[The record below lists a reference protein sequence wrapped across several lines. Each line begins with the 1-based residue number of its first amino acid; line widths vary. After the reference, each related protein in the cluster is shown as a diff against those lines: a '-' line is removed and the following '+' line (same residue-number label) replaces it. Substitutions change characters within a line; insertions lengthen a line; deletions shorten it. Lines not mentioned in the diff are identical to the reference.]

1 MTARVKKSETAG
13 PEAVDAAA
21 ALQATASLID
31 RMVVFRLAGQ
41 RYGLPIESVQ
51 EIQQIVAFSEVPGGS
66 EIIIGMVNLRG
77 AVIPA
82 LDIRR
87 LVGLEREEYHV
98 DTPMIICRL
107 DGDTVAL
114 LVDEVEDVVVLPEDC
129 MVAPPKL
136 HALSDKMI
144 GVCRLGESLVY
155 LLDVDRL
162 VAPVDLEVG

>member
-1 MTARVKKSETAG
+1 
-13 PEAVDAAA
+13 
-21 ALQATASLID
+21 
-31 RMVVFRLAGQ
+31 
-41 RYGLPIESVQ
+41 
-51 EIQQIVAFSEVPGGS
+51 
-66 EIIIGMVNLRG
+66 
-77 AVIPA
+77 
-82 LDIRR
+82 
-87 LVGLEREEYHV
+87 EEYHV

-144 GVCRLGESLVY
+144 GVCRLEENLVF

-162 VAPVDLEVG
+162 IAPVDLEVG